1 MLNLNALFKSDID
14 SKTLN
19 LVPLVRITKGETL
32 YVSTNSIEFD
42 GNYYNPVLLNIPSL
56 KESVNF
62 ESRKYTISSVDLQL
76 SNFPFEGDRLSDGD
90 DLINAEVEIRWKSQS
105 CEVWGDCLKVFI
117 GKVRNI
123 KTSSDNLTLSV
134 EDVSQENLHRDL
146 PVSMTDDS
154 DQYADKDKNK
164 PIPMVYG
171 HVDASPCI
179 KILTPDAE
187 SDDEFLV
194 NRIIASDTPN
204 LQFLE
209 TIKTLGDG
217 LHIIDRPLLV
227 RNNDS
232 YLKLHK
238 FNVVDLSNPLEG
250 ELNWEYYGEDRIDNT
265 NAIGFDLLES
275 VEDGDNDSSKNQGR
289 IFIERKVSEL
299 KIKISDYWDSAQE
312 KLSGTMDGNDEILDD
327 DLDLSKFNDGN
338 PNNFVKIGGTVKVS
352 NELGGQNLGSMG
364 WFELVLEYTNFEDV
378 TFTDDDL
385 LVFIGKIL
393 SEASSEHHPVY
404 GIVDNWG
411 GSRYYT
417 WNAQD
422 TNGTIPSPHPSE
434 IEGGGAASENFF
446 SGDSDHDSHY
456 NPPSH
461 NNDTGDGNFYGDA
474 LQLIHANAN
483 TPKILIGHS
492 HLAWGGDTEII
503 EKSIRLFDATFY
515 AEGILGDLISKD
527 FYANVK
533 GRWDE
538 TGAYTDYGLAF
549 PTRRSGRTEET
560 RMVNPMDSDTLID
573 ELLLKNDNST
583 AVSLEAGHPDL
594 EFPHPD
600 SNIDGYEGDST
611 DAIAINFMLSRDP
624 FIVKFRDSFCTFDD
638 FISLHYV
645 LGTSK
650 MSGGLYRGIAIGEL
664 GEEGEQGKFWNKPSG
679 TPSHMSANWDGDYYL
694 YYITDNRRMYHI
706 RAWTGDPNMYGGTND
721 QLFFQG
727 DFEVVGNPSGIINAV
742 GLSAGSIS
750 EAYQEEQWYVYDNL
764 RITATSFSDN
774 DDQDDAYIIGCA
786 DPDADN
792 YGYDSDGNEL
802 EGDPQ
807 DWLNDQQ
814 VCVYENSP
822 TLNFKAWISNVSHTH
837 YFRLTVESDSAN
849 FYSTEGLEE
858 FTLGGEVA
866 PNENNE
872 TMIIIDF
879 EGTHSAY
886 GDDDNTSD
894 EGESLVEF
902 GSWDSNI
909 SFQAQDSVNMIFVN
923 DTSIRAGCV
932 IMLTDSENIGDN
944 PRYGLLIRAD
954 EQYNTVST
962 ITINVNVT
970 DNSPGLN
977 QTSGIINIA
986 IDAHDPPPVLGC
998 TDASACNY
1006 NADATEDDGSCT
1018 YPQEGYDCDG
1028 NPTNY
1033 GCQNS
1038 NATNYDPDANIG
1050 SDEDYCIFADTD
1062 GDGVPDYQEIP
1073 GCTDDTALNYNQYAT
1088 DDDGSCVYAP
1098 DVELGED
1105 ADIEEFPL
1113 DQDVLIKNPADI
1125 IHHLVKEE
1133 IGVSREVN
1141 TIEAKAARD
1150 YHKFRFFNEGV
1161 DSPAA
1166 GGWNFGFTIDK
1177 KINSKKLIEEISKST
1192 KLFPKF
1198 RNDGQFGFSFIKDLY
1213 SLAHIES
1220 QVGGSQ
1226 DIKELIKN
1234 EDIIS
1239 YKFSKTPLEQ
1249 VCTRVKVLYKKD
1261 YADGDLK
1268 KDTDWLLVNDLFPD
1282 YQDVHRNYY
1291 GLDIEDY
1298 NNEDNTYKGGQELV
1312 FESEYIRH
1320 EETAKALRHFLLGWY
1335 KEQHNI
1341 VELKLPL
1348 SYIGLEIGDTITFN
1362 EMIEGI
1368 KLNGEDY
1375 SRNYVLHNRGTKPG
1389 EPALPWYVERNGQVI
1404 YPIWFITETRKN
1416 IDSVQIKAIQL
1427 HDWTASRPPVM
1438 GASGDTRVS
1447 GADFIIENIETH
1459 TYGGRGVLSNNIG
1472 KLGKTNFTLVPQNE
1486 NSNASWDFVGNDLD
1500 YTINADEDGTA
1511 KVVFNSASGNYPYN
1525 VYVTMTVTT
1534 ENGEQESS
1542 TKNIKLYRLG
1552 DINKDG
1558 NVGMKDIDLL
1568 NEILLGSNK
1577 FTKDTMFLADINE
1590 DGIVGA
1596 SDLIDLR
1603 GELDVQV

>member
-1 MLNLNALFKSDID
+1 MLDLNALFKSDID

-42 GNYYNPVLLNIPSL
+42 GNYYSPILLNIPSL

-105 CEVWGDCLKVFI
+105 CENWGDCLKVFV

-179 KILTPDAE
+179 KVLTPDAE

-194 NRIIASDTPN
+194 SRIIASDTPN
-204 LQFLE
+204 LEFLE
-209 TIKTLGDG
+209 SGKTFGDEMMVMEY
-217 LHIIDRPLLV
+217 PLLV

-238 FNVVDLSNPLEG
+238 FDVVDLGSPESG
-250 ELNWEYYGEDRIDNT
+250 ELNWQYYGSSSSE
-265 NAIGFDLLES
+265 NATGFDLLES
-275 VEDGDNDSSKNQGR
+275 VETGDNDSSKNQGR

-299 KIKISDYWDSAQE
+299 KIKITDYSDSAQE
-312 KLSGTMDGNDEILDD
+312 ELSGTMDGDDEILDD

-352 NELGGQNLGSMG
+352 SEGSALGSMG

-411 GSRYYT
+411 GSRFYT

-422 TNGTIPSPHPSE
+422 TGGLLYSPHPLE
-434 IEGGGAASENFF
+434 IGGGGAASENFF

-456 NPPSH
+456 DPPSH
-461 NNDTGDGNFYGDA
+461 NNDTGEGNFYGNA
-474 LQLIHANAN
+474 IQLIHANAD

-492 HLAWGGDTEII
+492 HLAWEGDTEII
-503 EKSIRLFDATFY
+503 DKSIRLFDATFY

-538 TGAYTDYGLAF
+538 TGAYTDYGLSF

-560 RMVNPMDSDTLID
+560 RMANPMDSDTLIT
-573 ELLLKNDNST
+573 EFIHRNRSEILTTTPVDNT
-583 AVSLEAGHPDL
+583 YANTYPCVHTEGYL
-594 EFPHPD
+594 
-600 SNIDGYEGDST
+600 DGSDNCIAMRDST
-611 DAIAINFMLSRDP
+611 LSKSP
-624 FIVKFRDSFCTFDD
+624 FIVKFRGVSTTFDN
-638 FISLHYV
+638 FVSIYFAELTTWGTGGSQRPV
-645 LGTSK
+645 ILG
-650 MSGGLYRGIAIGEL
+650 EF
-664 GEEGEQGKFWNKPSG
+664 GEEGEEGKFW
-679 TPSHMSANWDGDYYL
+679 
-694 YYITDNRRMYHI
+694 ITDGGWNL
-706 RAWTGDPNMYGGTND
+706 NQYGGSFYYVTD
-721 QLFFQG
+721 WEDTYIG
-727 DFEVVGNPSGIINAV
+727 DNYARHRYSSRYWSDNIPNYEVTKLWYNEEFSVQGNPSGIINAM
-742 GLSAGSIS
+742 G
-750 EAYQEEQWYVYDNL
+750 YQTGYKSYDDRSWYLYDNL
-764 RITATSFSDN
+764 RITATSFSDD

-792 YGYDSDGNEL
+792 YGYDSEGNEL

-822 TLNFKAWISNVSHTH
+822 ILNFKAWTTNIDHAYYQWLV
-837 YFRLTVESDSAN
+837 VEQNSAK

-858 FTLGGEVA
+858 FTLGQSIA

-886 GDDDNTSD
+886 GDDDNTSN
-894 EGESLVEF
+894 EGESLVGF

-909 SFQAQDSVNMIFVN
+909 SFQAQSPVNMIFVN
-923 DTSIRAGCV
+923 DTTISGSV
-932 IMLTDSENIGDN
+932 VMLTDSENIGDN

-954 EQYNTVST
+954 EQYNTVSA

-986 IDAHDPPPVLGC
+986 IDAHDPPPILGC
-998 TDASACNY
+998 TDSAACNY

-1018 YPQEGYDCDG
+1018 YAQEGYDCDG
-1028 NPTNY
+1028 NKY
-1033 GCQNS
+1033 GCTDPD
-1038 NATNYDPDANIG
+1038 ATNYDPEADINDG
-1050 SDEDYCIFADTD
+1050 SCEYA
-1062 GDGVPDYQEIP
+1062 EIVY
-1073 GCTDDTALNYNQYAT
+1073 GCTDPLANNYNPDAT
-1088 DDDGSCVYAP
+1088 EDDGSCFF
-1098 DVELGED
+1098 GEIGDD
-1105 ADIEEFPL
+1105 ADIEEFPE
-1113 DQDVLIKNPADI
+1113 DPDVLIKNPADI

-1268 KDTDWLLVNDLFPD
+1268 KDTDWLLVDDLFPD

-1362 EMIEGI
+1362 EMIEGVKI
-1368 KLNGEDY
+1368 NGEDY
-1375 SRNYVLHNRGTKPG
+1375 SRNYVLHNKGTEPG

-1427 HDWTASRPPVM
+1427 HDWTASRPLIM
-1438 GASGDTRVS
+1438 GASDDTRVS

-1472 KLGKTNFTLVPQNE
+1472 KLGKTAFNLIPTVDG
-1486 NSNASWDFVGNDLD
+1486 SIGWDFIGNDLD
-1500 YTINADEDGTA
+1500 YTINADEDGGA

-1525 VYVTMTVTT
+1525 VYVTMTATS